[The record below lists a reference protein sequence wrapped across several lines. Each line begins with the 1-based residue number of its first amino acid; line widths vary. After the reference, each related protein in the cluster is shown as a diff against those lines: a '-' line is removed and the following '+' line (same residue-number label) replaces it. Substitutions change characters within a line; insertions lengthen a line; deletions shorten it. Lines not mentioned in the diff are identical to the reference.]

1 MSRNRYEFAW
11 RQASRVADRKKING
25 ASASKR
31 APFASQKKNLGPAP
45 AHKKIQAGGYLHK
58 HSPKTEFACPPKK
71 NAARYIK
78 TGCTALDDYVAA
90 EDDAYNW
97 VDLNI
102 TIEGPGWTA
111 HVLNLTS
118 QKWLTS
124 NDWDYTV
131 DSEGK
136 RAGAAPV
143 RKDLGYVDVVEK
155 SEGCRNRGMK

>member
-1 MSRNRYEFAW
+1 MVLRGALFLTLGLLGS
-11 RQASRVADRKKING
+11 
-25 ASASKR
+25 ASATFDCATS
-31 APFASQKKNLGPAP
+31 
-45 AHKKIQAGGYLHK
+45 
-58 HSPKTEFACPPKK
+58 
-71 NAARYIK
+71 K